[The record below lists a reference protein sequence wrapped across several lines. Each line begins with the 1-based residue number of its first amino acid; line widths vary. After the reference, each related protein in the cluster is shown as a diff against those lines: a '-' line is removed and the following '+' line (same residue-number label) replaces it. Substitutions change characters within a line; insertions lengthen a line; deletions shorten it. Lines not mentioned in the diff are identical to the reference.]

1 MILLFDIMDTVV
13 YDPVAFEIPEFF
25 GLTTAQLF
33 AKRDPSAWR
42 AFEVNAI
49 SETECLNRLFAAQP
63 PFDHD
68 SFRDTVK
75 RAYRWMDGM
84 EALLADLH
92 ARGVEM
98 HALSNYSSWY
108 TMIEERLA
116 VSRFMPWTFVSFET
130 GVRKPAPEA
139 YSQVIDR
146 LGGPASRF
154 LFVDDREV
162 NCEMARTV
170 GMHAIRFIGAEQLRA
185 ELTARH
191 VL

>member
-13 YDPVAFEIPEFF
+13 YDPVAFEIPAFF

-68 SFRDTVK
+68 AFRDTVK
-75 RAYRWMDGM
+75 SAYRWVDGM
-84 EALLADLH
+84 EQVLTDLH
-92 ARGVEM
+92 TRGVEM

-108 TMIEERLA
+108 MMIEERLQ
-116 VSRFMPWTFVSFET
+116 VSRFMPWTFVSFT
-130 GVRKPAPEA
+130 TKVRKPAPAA

-146 LGGPASRF
+146 FGGPASRF
-154 LFVDDREV
+154 VFIDDREV
-162 NCEMARTV
+162 NCEAARSV
-170 GMHAIRFIGAEQLRA
+170 GMQAIRFVGADALRA
-185 ELTARH
+185 ELFA
-191 VL
+191 LGLL